1 VTSELPR
8 PPITLVLATEVLL
21 GILFTVG
28 LVAIALLPS
37 FSADA
42 AVTLPEYADLQV
54 PLLTLAIVFTALGL
68 LALAVVALLV
78 LRIHRGT
85 MLERASLRWVDGL
98 VATLGAAVAVVIVGF
113 VVISEGQAGS
123 PFLALVQVMACLTL
137 VALAGITLVLR
148 SLLSGAIVLRAE
160 LDEVV

>member
-1 VTSELPR
+1 MTSDLPR

-68 LALAVVALLV
+68 LALAVIALLV

-98 VATLGAAVAVVIVGF
+98 VATLGAAVVVVIVGF

>member
-1 VTSELPR
+1 MISDLPR
-8 PPITLVLATEVLL
+8 PPIALVLATEVLL

-68 LALAVVALLV
+68 LALAVIALLV

-98 VATLGAAVAVVIVGF
+98 VATLGAAVVVIIVGF

>member
-1 VTSELPR
+1 MTSDLPR

-98 VATLGAAVAVVIVGF
+98 VATLGAAVVVIIVGF

>member
-1 VTSELPR
+1 MTSDLPR

-42 AVTLPEYADLQV
+42 AVTLPEYANLQV

>member
-1 VTSELPR
+1 
-8 PPITLVLATEVLL
+8 VLL

-98 VATLGAAVAVVIVGF
+98 VATLGAAVVVIIVGF